1 MGPYILNSYTLKQVG
16 IRLLPGEN
24 LEVAV
29 ELQAGLTEELEQSH
43 ATLLLTNK
51 RLIRYSGAWHKA
63 NVVSVALDDIDSVE
77 VNRTEKNR
85 QWVWV
90 SMVFVA
96 GGALLGL
103 LSLFLFSSPLSPL
116 LMAMSLVLIGVVFY
130 LTYAGGSSGEVIIRV
145 GMKDIKCKMQS
156 KALDDMAKFVQRVY
170 ELKLGYSN
178 EDIDMLEYLDSASKE
193 NPDEGDPDDPDEDA
207 VPTETP
213 GSTAEV

>member
-29 ELQAGLTEELEQSH
+29 ALQVGLTEELEQSH

-207 VPTETP
+207 VPTKTP

>member
-103 LSLFLFSSPLSPL
+103 LSLLLFSSTLSPL
-116 LMAMSLVLIGVVFY
+116 LMALSLALIGVVFY

>member
-29 ELQAGLTEELEQSH
+29 ELQGGLTEELEQSH
-43 ATLLLTNK
+43 ATLLLTNR

-103 LSLFLFSSPLSPL
+103 LSLLMFSAPLSPL
-116 LMAMSLVLIGVVFY
+116 LMALSLVLIGVVFY
-130 LTYAGGSSGEVIIRV
+130 LTYAGGSSGEVIIRA
-145 GMKDIKCKMQS
+145 GIKDIKCKMKS

-170 ELKLGYSN
+170 ELKLGYSS
-178 EDIDMLEYLDSASKE
+178 EDVDMLEYLDSAAKE
-193 NPDEGDPDDPDEDA
+193 NPDEGEYADSDEVA

-213 GSTAEV
+213 GSTMEV

>member
-29 ELQAGLTEELEQSH
+29 ELQGGLTEELEQSH
-43 ATLLLTNK
+43 ATLLLTNR

-103 LSLFLFSSPLSPL
+103 LSLLLFSSTLSPL
-116 LMAMSLVLIGVVFY
+116 LMALSLALIGVVFY
-130 LTYAGGSSGEVIIRV
+130 LTYAGGSSGEVIIRA

-170 ELKLGYSN
+170 ELKLGYSS
-178 EDIDMLEYLDSASKE
+178 EADDMLGYLDSASKE
-193 NPDEGDPDDPDEDA
+193 NPGEGEHDDPDEVA

-213 GSTAEV
+213 GSTMEV

>member
-90 SMVFVA
+90 SMVFIA

-116 LMAMSLVLIGVVFY
+116 LMAMSLALIGVVFY

-170 ELKLGYSN
+170 ELKLGYSS

>member
-29 ELQAGLTEELEQSH
+29 ELQGGLTEELEQSH

-96 GGALLGL
+96 GGVLLGL
-103 LSLFLFSSPLSPL
+103 LSFILFSSLLSPCWITSRNFHSCL
-116 LMAMSLVLIGVVFY
+116 LSVAQHILND
-130 LTYAGGSSGEVIIRV
+130 SG
-145 GMKDIKCKMQS
+145 
-156 KALDDMAKFVQRVY
+156 
-170 ELKLGYSN
+170 
-178 EDIDMLEYLDSASKE
+178 
-193 NPDEGDPDDPDEDA
+193 
-207 VPTETP
+207 
-213 GSTAEV
+213 

>member
-1 MGPYILNSYTLKQVG
+1 M
-16 IRLLPGEN
+16 
-24 LEVAV
+24 
-29 ELQAGLTEELEQSH
+29 ELQGGLTEELEQSH
-43 ATLLLTNK
+43 ATLLLTNR

-85 QWVWV
+85 QWIWV

-103 LSLFLFSSPLSPL
+103 LSLLLFSSTLSPL
-116 LMAMSLVLIGVVFY
+116 LMALSLALIGVVFY
-130 LTYAGGSSGEVIIRV
+130 LTYAGGSSGEVIIRA

-178 EDIDMLEYLDSASKE
+178 EAIDMLDYLDSASKE
-193 NPDEGDPDDPDEDA
+193 NPDEGEHDDLDEGA

-213 GSTAEV
+213 GSTSEV

>member
-116 LMAMSLVLIGVVFY
+116 LMAMSLALIGVVFY

>member
-29 ELQAGLTEELEQSH
+29 ELQGGLTEELEQSH

-90 SMVFVA
+90 SMVFIA

-116 LMAMSLVLIGVVFY
+116 LMAMSLALIGVVFY
-130 LTYAGGSSGEVIIRV
+130 LTYAGGSSGEVIIRA

-156 KALDDMAKFVQRVY
+156 KALDDMAKFVQRIY
-170 ELKLGYSN
+170 ELKLGYSG
-178 EDIDMLEYLDSASKE
+178 EAMDMLDYLNSESKE
-193 NPDEGDPDDPDEDA
+193 NPEEGESDDMDEAA
-207 VPTETP
+207 VPTETS
-213 GSTAEV
+213 GSTWEV

>member
-29 ELQAGLTEELEQSH
+29 ELQGGLTEELEQSH
-43 ATLLLTNK
+43 ATLLLTNR

-103 LSLFLFSSPLSPL
+103 LSLLLFSSTLSPL
-116 LMAMSLVLIGVVFY
+116 LMALSLALIGVVFY
-130 LTYAGGSSGEVIIRV
+130 LTYAGGSSGEVIIRA

-178 EDIDMLEYLDSASKE
+178 EAIDMLDYLDSASKE
-193 NPDEGDPDDPDEDA
+193 NPDEGEHDDLDEGA

-213 GSTAEV
+213 GSTSEV